1 MSTRTVLD
9 LCDQRPQP
17 VNLGK
22 HPCAHCRRM
31 VTERGKYDHNL
42 SKHPEIYKAADHFY
56 APLDRPAQDETLR
69 AIKATGESKMS
80 GGHNPNWHWK
90 PSKEVRKAIISGN
103 KKVAKYRPVKPK
115 TGESK

>member
-42 SKHPEIYKAADHFY
+42 SKHPEIYK
-56 APLDRPAQDETLR
+56 
-69 AIKATGESKMS
+69 
-80 GGHNPNWHWK
+80 
-90 PSKEVRKAIISGN
+90 
-103 KKVAKYRPVKPK
+103 
-115 TGESK
+115 